1 MTRGCRTREQCLAWL
16 RDTARPVEPGQDV
29 DVALFRPEDAEGVA
43 RLYHAVYG
51 DTFPIDYVYDPALI
65 REANAGPDLHQIV
78 ARTPRGDVVGLSAL
92 FRVAP
97 GEGVLESGALMIL
110 PEYRLGMLL
119 FRLMDLTH
127 EVAAELGLNAVFG
140 QSVTDHL
147 TTQKINRRY
156 GYQAFAFEIESM
168 PPRPDGAGG
177 RISLLDE
184 FVIARDRPHA
194 VYPPLVYEGF
204 LRALYAK
211 TGLERSFLPGVE
223 PEGQTACAVSAMPSA
238 SLAKAAVAAVGID
251 FAGRVRAMEAA
262 HPGQHVYQLQLPMSH
277 PALPWAVEQARALG
291 YGLGGLLPLW
301 TDRDVL
307 LMQKVAGTPDFDAP
321 AILTEQ
327 AGELVAY
334 VRADREG
341 LAGL

>member
-1 MTRGCRTREQCLAWL
+1 
-16 RDTARPVEPGQDV
+16 
-29 DVALFRPEDAEGVA
+29 
-43 RLYHAVYG
+43 
-51 DTFPIDYVYDPALI
+51 
-65 REANAGPDLHQIV
+65 
-78 ARTPRGDVVGLSAL
+78 
-92 FRVAP
+92 
-97 GEGVLESGALMIL
+97 
-110 PEYRLGMLL
+110 
-119 FRLMDLTH
+119 
-127 EVAAELGLNAVFG
+127 
-140 QSVTDHL
+140 
-147 TTQKINRRY
+147 
-156 GYQAFAFEIESM
+156 
-168 PPRPDGAGG
+168 
-177 RISLLDE
+177 
-184 FVIARDRPHA
+184 
-194 VYPPLVYEGF
+194 
-204 LRALYAK
+204 
-211 TGLERSFLPGVE
+211 
-223 PEGQTACAVSAMPSA
+223 MPSA

-262 HPGQHVYQLQLPMSH
+262 HPGQHVYQLQLPMSR